1 MGRDDRRP
9 RLVHLL
15 SGRSALAALATAG
28 VMLVGALARAPA
40 AAPTPTPSASASA
53 TPAVRF
59 AVEFGDGARLGDRTE
74 MTLNLHV
81 SAAMAPTTEVRL
93 LTPAGI
99 TLSDTRLG
107 ATSCRRP
114 AAEIRDVQGP
124 IRHGRCP
131 ANSLMGTGTAT
142 AGLLLSAEQTI
153 FGAATIELHAGS
165 SVGDKPGLLV
175 TADTYNPVRMQLTYA
190 GYVYVPPPAFG
201 IGIALLVPALPHPPF
216 GAPVALA
223 TLHLVVGRSSITYF
237 RTENGR
243 RVAYHPGGIPL
254 PSTCSHGGFR
264 FRAILRFADGARGSA
279 DAVVP
284 CPPAR

>member
-1 MGRDDRRP
+1 A
-9 RLVHLL
+9 V
-15 SGRSALAALATAG
+15 
-28 VMLVGALARAPA
+28 A
-40 AAPTPTPSASASA
+40 AAPAPGASA
-53 TPAVRF
+53 TPPIRF
-59 AVEFGDGARLGDRTE
+59 GVELGDGARLGHRTE
-74 MTLNLHV
+74 MTLDLHV

-124 IRHGRCP
+124 VRHGRCP

-142 AGLLLSAEQTI
+142 AGLLLNEEQTI
-153 FGAATIELHAGS
+153 FGAAAIELHAGA
-165 SVGDKPGLLV
+165 SVDDKPGLLV

-190 GYVYVPPPAFG
+190 GYIYVPPDAFG
-201 IGIALLVPALPHPPF
+201 IGLALFVPALPHPPF

-223 TLHLVVGRSSITYF
+223 TLHLVVGRSSITYH
-237 RTENGR
+237 RTVRGR
-243 RVAYHPGGIPL
+243 SVPYHPGGIPL
-254 PSTCSHGGFR
+254 PPACTPGGFR
-264 FRAILRFADGARGSA
+264 FRAILRFADGARRSA
-279 DAVVP
+279 DAIVP